1 MRFKTE
7 RELINDFGER
17 WRAGK
22 VKYGW
27 ATQMDDFFGKEIE
40 EKDAESIRKNNF
52 ANISYGRTTYNI
64 SQDMVVDEDMIVDDM
79 YEDSYQFLTIN
90 QSL

>member
-7 RELINDFGER
+7 RELIEAFGER
-17 WRAGK
+17 WRDGK

-40 EKDAESIRKNNF
+40 EKDAESIRKDNF
-52 ANISYGRTTYNI
+52 AIISNGKTTYHI
-64 SQDMVVDEDMIVDDM
+64 SQDMVVDDMFDNFN
-79 YEDSYQFLTIN
+79 QFLTIN